1 MIAADPDFTGDMAL
15 AAGRFDLRPLG
26 ASDTEDLLAE
36 FADPRVV
43 EWMDIEPLKD
53 IEEARA
59 IIGWAR
65 DQRALGAG
73 LRWAIRDRAGG
84 DFLGTCGFNRIV
96 VERGRRGEVAYDLAF
111 RWQGRGVMA
120 AVLPAVMEF
129 GWRRLDLHRLEAM
142 VTPGNRRSCAL
153 LERHG
158 FVREGVLT
166 GYGYWKGRY
175 FDQIVYG
182 LTRASGAPTL

>member
-1 MIAADPDFTGDMAL
+1 MIAPDPDLTGDMVL
-15 AAGRFDLRPLG
+15 AAGRFDLRPLE
-26 ASDTEDLLAE
+26 ASDAEDLLAE

-43 EWMDIEPLKD
+43 EWMDIEPFTN

-84 DFLGTCGFNRIV
+84 EFLGTCGFNRII
-96 VERGRRGEVAYDLAF
+96 VERARRGEIAYDLAF
-111 RWQGRGVMA
+111 RRQGQGVMA
-120 AVLPAVMEF
+120 AVLPAVVEF
-129 GWRRLDLHRLEAM
+129 GWRRLDLHRLEAL
-142 VTPGNRRSCAL
+142 VTPGNLRSCAL

-158 FVREGVLT
+158 FNREGLLA

-175 FDQIVYG
+175 VDQIVYG
-182 LTRASGAPTL
+182 LTHARRAPTL

>member
-1 MIAADPDFTGDMAL
+1 VIASDPDLTGGMVL
-15 AAGRFDLRPLG
+15 AAGRFDLRPLEAG
-26 ASDTEDLLAE
+26 DAEDLLAE

-43 EWMDIEPLKD
+43 EWMDIEPLTN

-73 LRWAIRDRAGG
+73 LRWAIRDRASGE
-84 DFLGTCGFNRIV
+84 FLGTCGFNRII
-96 VERGRRGEVAYDLAF
+96 VERGRRGEIAYDLAF
-111 RWQGRGVMA
+111 RWQRQGIMA

-129 GWRRLDLHRLEAM
+129 GWRRLGLHRLEAL

-158 FVREGVLT
+158 FKREGVLA
-166 GYGYWKGRY
+166 GHGYWKGGY
-175 FDQIVYG
+175 VDQIVYG
-182 LTRASGAPTL
+182 LTHARRAPTL